1 MPKVTAA
8 PKQCVLVLV
17 VQSGKNQAEWYPFS
31 IIMAI
36 IIFFLIGLALGYTIA
51 IRYQQKKL
59 SLPQELPQQDSS
71 PPQPPSCLE
80 DKIWYEAE
88 LNFLFKFNEKL
99 SLSLGFKDA
108 SECIAEAAHNFLPI
122 ERAVLLTWDKNSQNF
137 RLACAI
143 GWEYDRNQEF
153 LVIGKDSISG
163 LVIRNREVLVVSDL
177 AQEFYLNSLN
187 KEEYLQKTFI
197 SAPLIFKNE
206 VLGVLHVCD
215 KKTIEPFTQREV
227 SVVMNI
233 ARMGAIALQNAR
245 LYEQMSK
252 RAVELKMAYDELKEM
267 QDKLIQSEKLKA
279 IGQLASGVA
288 HEMRNPLGIIMQGV
302 AYLEQII
309 SPQAKEPRETLSIV
323 KESAQR
329 ADRIVISLLDFSRA
343 TRLEL
348 HPESIGSILESSLNL
363 VKTELKNIEV
373 AREIQEDL
381 PKVLVDKNKL
391 TQVFINLFINAIQ
404 AMPEA
409 GKLTIRSFIKQLEEA
424 RNSIDE
430 RLDYSFQAGE
440 KAVVVEIEDTGMGI
454 SEENLKRIFDPF
466 FTTKGMGKG
475 TGLGLSV
482 SRNIIIMHKGLMEIK
497 SQVKKGTRVIIT
509 LRISKE

>member
-1 MPKVTAA
+1 M
-8 PKQCVLVLV
+8 
-17 VQSGKNQAEWYPFS
+17 
-31 IIMAI
+31 IIV
-36 IIFFLIGLALGYTIA
+36 IFTLIGLALGYTIA
-51 IRYQQKKL
+51 IEYQQKKTPL
-59 SLPQELPQQDSS
+59 LQKFPQQDSS
-71 PPQPPSCLE
+71 PPQTPSWLE

-88 LNFLFKFNEKL
+88 LNFLFQFNEKL
-99 SLSLGFKDA
+99 LSAFSFQDVVQ
-108 SECIAEAAHNFLPI
+108 CIAEAAHNFLPI
-122 ERAVLLTWDKNSQNF
+122 ERAVLLTWDKHSEKLT
-137 RLACAI
+137 LACAI
-143 GWEYDRNQEF
+143 GWEHDRNQES
-153 LVIGKDSISG
+153 LVIDKDSISG
-163 LVIRNREVLVVSDL
+163 FVIHNREALVVFDL
-177 AQEFYLNSLN
+177 AQESYLSKLK

-215 KKTIEPFTQREV
+215 KKTPGPFTQREV

-233 ARMGAIALQNAR
+233 VRMGAITLQNVR
-245 LYEQMSK
+245 LYEQTSK

-279 IGQLASGVA
+279 LGQLASGVA

-309 SPQAKEPRETLSIV
+309 SPEAKELRDTLSIL

-348 HPESIGSILESSLNL
+348 HPEYIDSILENSLNL
-363 VKTELKNIEV
+363 VKTELRSIEV
-373 AREIQEDL
+373 IREIQKDL

-391 TQVFINLFINAIQ
+391 IQVFINLFINAIH

-409 GKLTIRSFIKQLEEA
+409 GKLTIRSLVKQLQET
-424 RNSIDE
+424 R
-430 RLDYSFQAGE
+430 E
-440 KAVVVEIEDTGMGI
+440 KALVVEIEDTGMGI

-466 FTTKGMGKG
+466 FTTKGSGKG

-482 SRNIIIMHKGLMEIK
+482 CQNIIIMHKGLIEVK
-497 SQVKKGTRVIIT
+497 SQVNKGTRVIIT
-509 LRISKE
+509 LKIYKE

>member
-1 MPKVTAA
+1 MPIVI
-8 PKQCVLVLV
+8 L
-17 VQSGKNQAEWYPFS
+17 
-31 IIMAI
+31 IIVFI
-36 IIFFLIGLALGYTIA
+36 LIGLAIGYYKIPA
-51 IRYQQKKL
+51 KPIKCQQKEP
-59 SLPQELPQQDSS
+59 LPKKLPQQEPVS
-71 PPQPPSCLE
+71 PQNPSCLE

-99 SLSLGFKDA
+99 FSAFGFQGVA
-108 SECIAEAAHNFLPI
+108 QCIAEAAHNFLPI
-122 ERAVLLTWDKNSQNF
+122 ERTVLLTWDKNSEKLT
-137 RLACAI
+137 LACAI
-143 GWEYDRNQEF
+143 GWEHDRSQEP

-163 LVIRNREVLVVSDL
+163 FVVHNREALVVSDL
-177 AQEFYLNSLN
+177 AQDSYLGRFK
-187 KEEYLQKTFI
+187 KEEYLQKAFI
-197 SAPLIFKNE
+197 SAPIIFNNE

-215 KKTIEPFTQREV
+215 KKTPGPFTQREV

-233 ARMGAIALQNAR
+233 VRMGAITMQNVR
-245 LYEQMSK
+245 LYEQASK

-302 AYLEQII
+302 TYLEQII
-309 SPQAKEPRETLSIV
+309 SPEAKEPRETLSMV

-343 TRLEL
+343 AKLEL
-348 HPESIGSILESSLNL
+348 HPEYIGSILESSLNL
-363 VKTELKNIEV
+363 VRTELKNVEV
-373 AREIQEDL
+373 IREIQEDL

-391 TQVFINLFINAIQ
+391 TQVFINLFMNAIH

-409 GKLTIRSFIKQLEEA
+409 GKLTIRSFVKQPEETINSVNEKANNSFEA
-424 RNSIDE
+424 R
-430 RLDYSFQAGE
+430 E
-440 KAVVVEIEDTGMGI
+440 KVVVVEVEDTGMGI
-454 SEENLKRIFDPF
+454 SEENLKRVFDPF
-466 FTTKGMGKG
+466 FTTKGPGKG

-482 SRNIIIMHKGLMEIK
+482 SRNIIIMHKGLIEVK

-509 LRISKE
+509 LKISKEEGEA